1 MICHLQPGEVDTVVL
16 FSRVLPWYCSCLKGH
31 LFLVVQGV
39 TVQQVCDDL
48 KKLYAPRS
56 PSADLSVS
64 MSCQPSA
71 EHQIQLSIVGPP
83 ARTII
88 YDEHIS
94 IGIEIYI
101 FTNTRKH
108 CFEWLG
114 GHDASPS
121 VVVVIPVAGGERR
134 EVHL

>member
-1 MICHLQPGEVDTVVL
+1 MVLQL
-16 FSRVLPWYCSCLKGH
+16 FEGAFVWA
-31 LFLVVQGV
+31 VQGV

-56 PSADLSVS
+56 SSADLSVS

-94 IGIEIYI
+94 TGIEIYI
-101 FTNTRKH
+101 FTNTKETL
-108 CFEWLG
+108 F
-114 GHDASPS
+114 
-121 VVVVIPVAGGERR
+121 
-134 EVHL
+134 